1 MIGNPHSRK
10 ALAPIFCAGVALV
23 LFASAC
29 GQQLRPDTRIADE
42 ATIRELDVKWSGA
55 AAAKDLEGAASY
67 YADDASLLPPN
78 SAIQIGKAAIHA
90 TWAELISSVDAIA
103 WQPNKIEVA
112 RSSDLAYVIGVY
124 QLNSKDAQGKPMSDH
139 GKYVEVWKK
148 QSDGNWKAVADIFNT
163 DLLPPA
169 AAAAPAAR
177 QK

>member
-1 MIGNPHSRK
+1 MIGNSQSRRR
-10 ALAPIFCAGVALV
+10 LAPIFCGGVALV

-42 ATIRELDVKWSGA
+42 ATIRELDVKWSSA
-55 AAAKDLEGAASY
+55 AEAKDLESAVSY

-90 TWAELISSVDAIA
+90 TWAGLISSVDSIA
-103 WQPNKIEVA
+103 WQPNKIEVS

-124 QLNSKDAQGKPMSDH
+124 QLNSKDAQGKPMLDH

-148 QSDGNWKAVADIFNT
+148 QSDGNWKAVTDIFNT
-163 DLLPPA
+163 DL
-169 AAAAPAAR
+169 APAAPDPAP
-177 QK
+177 KKK